1 MEWDKVA
8 DVIYKI
14 VLTLTAVLKLVQ
26 ERKNHKGKHYRS
38 HAGEGGSTLSIPPL
52 FYHKDEKVST
62 AFLGLHRL
70 RICKWRDIQ
79 ADTFAHCPDL

>member
-26 ERKNHKGKHYRS
+26 ERKNHKGKQYR
-38 HAGEGGSTLSIPPL
+38 
-52 FYHKDEKVST
+52 
-62 AFLGLHRL
+62 
-70 RICKWRDIQ
+70 
-79 ADTFAHCPDL
+79 